1 MKQAIRTILIVWVV
15 YCAICYI
22 KADYNAFNWTQD
34 QRLFIVLLV
43 VLIHILDYV
52 KSEVN
57 NIEK

>member
-1 MKQAIRTILIVWVV
+1 MRQAIRTIIITLVV

-22 KADYNAFNWTQD
+22 KADYNEFNWTQD
-34 QRLFIVLLV
+34 QRLFSVLLV

>member
-1 MKQAIRTILIVWVV
+1 MKQAIRTIIITLVV

-22 KADYNAFNWTQD
+22 KGDYNAFNWTQD
-34 QRLFIVLLV
+34 QRLFSVLLV